1 MKRIGQDG
9 SKFIKLSCMGS
20 RSSVLNFL
28 ITSTCE
34 RMKRRRV
41 AVPIDNETIVY
52 LVITLSCPICG
63 FTTWIS
69 YLASCI
75 HVIVK
80 FTSRARMRTSFKN
93 DAFSSLGHATK
104 IIVRYKNDSIEFAA
118 TESLDSSL

>member
-34 RMKRRRV
+34 RMKRRHV

-93 DAFSSLGHATK
+93 DRILAYAFCSPGHATK
-104 IIVRYKNDSIEFAA
+104 IVVRCKNDSIELAG
-118 TESLDSSL
+118 T